1 MKSEVLIIGAGLTGL
16 LLAHR
21 LKKHGIS
28 VKIVEARNRIGG
40 RIHTIVSHNE
50 TPIEM
55 GATWLGVQHQELVQL
70 LQELELPIFEQFMT
84 GKALFESL
92 STAPPQ
98 RFDIPNNQQPS
109 YRIQNGTE
117 TITNKLAESL
127 DKEDII
133 LDETVNR
140 IDFSEKNIII
150 YTKKESYLANKVV
163 STLPPMLLVNSI
175 GFTPTLPSDL
185 ATIANKTHTWMGASI
200 KFGISY
206 AKPFWKELN
215 FSGTVFSNVGP
226 ITELYDHSNY
236 QNDRFALKGFLQNE
250 MYAETKENR
259 KSKVFQQLKKLFGD
273 PALDY
278 LSYEETIWKNEPY
291 TSILSD
297 QFIFPHQNNGHEIYQ
312 QAFYDNR
319 LFVAGTETSVQFGGY
334 MEGAIRS
341 AQSIYQKLIQ

>member
-21 LKKHGIS
+21 LKNNGIS
-28 VKIVEARNRIGG
+28 IKIIEARNRVGG
-40 RIHTIVSHNE
+40 RIHTLLSDNE

-55 GATWLGVQHQELVQL
+55 GATWLSIQHQELLQV

-98 RFDIPNNQQPS
+98 QFEIPNNQQPS

-117 TITNKLAESL
+117 SLINKLTESL
-127 DKEDII
+127 DETDIV
-133 LDETVNR
+133 LHEKVDR
-140 IDFSEKNIII
+140 IDFSDTNIIVH
-150 YTKKESYLANKVV
+150 TKKQSYLANKIV

-175 GFTPTLPSDL
+175 DFTPTLPGDL
-185 ATIANKTHTWMGASI
+185 ISIANKTHTWMGESI
-200 KFGISY
+200 KFGVSY
-206 AKPFWKELN
+206 AKPFWKELS

-250 MYAETKENR
+250 MHAETKENR

-273 PALDY
+273 PALGY
-278 LSYEETIWKNEPY
+278 LSYEETIWKNEPF
-291 TSILSD
+291 TSISPD
-297 QFIFPHQNNGHEIYQ
+297 QFIFPHQNNGHDIYQ
-312 QAFYDNR
+312 QAFYNNK
-319 LFVAGTETSVQFGGY
+319 LFIGGTETSPQFGGY
-334 MEGAIRS
+334 MEGAIQS
-341 AQSIYQKLIQ
+341 ARNIYQKLI